1 MRLEIADTISN
12 PRDISRR
19 YKDARQRLTAGPRP
33 ISRSLEPLRMERPDP
48 SRVMPFKW
56 AIRFNEGPCVHGMFG
71 SNPWNSR
78 GTHIPTF
85 YNILD
90 EVCRYYEIE
99 RTELVSD
106 RRHKE
111 VCLARQVVMYLA
123 KELTARSLPYIGRM
137 MGGKDH
143 TSVLHAI
150 RRIRRQM
157 ETDPELT
164 ARIEMLSQKL
174 GVSK

>member
-123 KELTARSLPYIGRM
+123 KELTRHSLPSIGRRL
-137 MGGKDH
+137 GGKDH
-143 TSVLHAI
+143 TTVLHGI
-150 RRIRRQM
+150 RRI
-157 ETDPELT
+157 TALLASNYEL
-164 ARIEMLSQKL
+164 AHDIQRLRASFGQ
-174 GVSK
+174 S